1 MAEVPLHSMLITLT
15 RPDKRSL
22 SWKVVRACALMQIED
37 DTWMSWLQ
45 AFFMG
50 NWKSMFSAMRTSW
63 SNSVALHS

>member
-1 MAEVPLHSMLITLT
+1 MY
-15 RPDKRSL
+15 
-22 SWKVVRACALMQIED
+22 VVCPHFLPERQMRLA
-37 DTWMSWLQ
+37 WMSWLQ